1 MNPTNILHFFSRDAQ
16 PLRFLKE
23 ALTAFSFN
31 IGGMLAGFV
40 VASQLNIFQLSPWA
54 IAVYP
59 AILTARGMISGLFS
73 GRLSTALHIGTIH
86 PRLRGNT
93 KNFYMLFKSIIV
105 ITLETSVAMS
115 LVSMLFGTLFWG
127 ITFANF
133 SDILIVVSATM
144 LLGLTNSV
152 LTSEIA
158 FISFKKGLNPDVI
171 VYPIMSTVADIVIT
185 LCYVFTLNLFFSSGF
200 VGRYIV
206 IVLGVA
212 LIIFS
217 LDILPRCIH
226 DEGFVK
232 TIKESFLT
240 VVFVAFIVNVTGTV
254 LKDISKIVGRR
265 KEIYTVYPALI
276 DTVGDVGSVVGST
289 ATTKLALGL
298 LKPSFHAMRN
308 HATRIFT
315 AWTASIIMFIL
326 YSTISLLTQGTFMLH
341 VFLGF
346 ASLLLITNIIAVF
359 AIVLISYAIAI
370 LTFKKGLDPDNFVIP
385 IESSLADGI
394 TSIALLIALLL
405 ANYMVYGGV

>member
-1 MNPTNILHFFSRDAQ
+1 MKLANISRYFSIDAL

-23 ALTAFSFN
+23 ALIAFSFN
-31 IGGMLAGFV
+31 IGGMLAGFM
-40 VASQLNIFQLSPWA
+40 VASQLDVFQLSPWA
-54 IAVYP
+54 IAVFP

-93 KNFYMLFKSIIV
+93 KNFYMLFKSLIV

-115 LVSMLFGTLFWG
+115 LVSMIFGSLFWG
-127 ITFANF
+127 IAFADF
-133 SDILIVVSATM
+133 SDILMVISATM
-144 LLGLTNSV
+144 VLGLTNSV

-217 LDILPRCIH
+217 LDILPRCIQ
-226 DEGFVK
+226 DEGFAK

-265 KEIYTVYPALI
+265 KEIYAVYPALI

-326 YSTISLLTQGTFMLH
+326 YSTISLFTQGTFMLH

-346 ASLLLITNIIAVF
+346 ASLLLITNVIAVF

-385 IESSLADGI
+385 IESSLADSI
-394 TSIALLIALLL
+394 TSIALLVALVL
-405 ANYMVYGGV
+405 ANYMVFGGV